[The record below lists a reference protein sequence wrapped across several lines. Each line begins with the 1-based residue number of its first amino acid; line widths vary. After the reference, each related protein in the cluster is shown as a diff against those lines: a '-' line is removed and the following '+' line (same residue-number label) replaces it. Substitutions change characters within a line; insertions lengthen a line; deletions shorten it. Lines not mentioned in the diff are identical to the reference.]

1 MVCFFPAPYSLTQL
15 RSRSIKLTKFFFPS
29 EPEINIKGTFL
40 TFRAWLPRKPTT
52 PNDNNNNN
60 STPTFIS
67 LNTAAA
73 HVGVFPNFSSYSPSE
88 MARGHLV
95 SFLQAENPAV
105 RVVSMHPGVLDTEMG
120 TKSGLPVSKD
130 DMSLPTGFAVWL
142 ASPGAGWV
150 GGRFLWAHWDVGEL
164 EEMKGEIVGKGELMW
179 GVTGWPRD
187 VEARVLV

>member
-1 MVCFFPAPYSLTQL
+1 
-15 RSRSIKLTKFFFPS
+15 
-29 EPEINIKGTFL
+29 
-40 TFRAWLPRKPTT
+40 
-52 PNDNNNNN
+52 
-60 STPTFIS
+60 
-67 LNTAAA
+67 
-73 HVGVFPNFSSYSPSE
+73 